1 MDFPGKGLD
10 DGKDQD
16 RSGRDKF
23 GKTER
28 EEKNQPILF
37 KLVVDQYTELPEP
50 CTACPIFLLTFISV
64 FISV

>member
-1 MDFPGKGLD
+1 MDFPWDGFFMDFLGKGLD

-28 EEKNQPILF
+28 QE
-37 KLVVDQYTELPEP
+37 
-50 CTACPIFLLTFISV
+50 
-64 FISV
+64 